1 MHHIV
6 FLDRATLAP
15 GIHLRRP
22 AFEHHWTE
30 YERTEP
36 SQVVE
41 RLTAA
46 TMVVNNKVPL
56 RREAL
61 EHLPDL
67 QLVAIAATGTDCV
80 DKDCC
85 RERGIVVCNVRGY
98 ALHTVAEHVFTCLL
112 YTSPSPRD
120 GLLSRMPSSA

>member
-98 ALHTVAEHVFTCLL
+98 AMPVS
-112 YTSPSPRD
+112 YTHLDVYKRQ
-120 GLLSRMPSSA
+120 L

>member
-46 TMVVNNKVPL
+46 TMAVSYT
-56 RREAL
+56 
-61 EHLPDL
+61 HLQVLANQIKP
-67 QLVAIAATGTDCV
+67 
-80 DKDCC
+80 
-85 RERGIVVCNVRGY
+85 
-98 ALHTVAEHVFTCLL
+98 
-112 YTSPSPRD
+112 
-120 GLLSRMPSSA
+120 